1 MNVSQ
6 MSVGQTIVGQMNVG
20 QMIVG
25 LMIVG
30 LLNATRN
37 NELNFKGR
45 NYTIRIL
52 ILDSL

>member
-1 MNVSQ
+1 VSVGQ
-6 MSVGQTIVGQMNVG
+6 MSVGQMIVGQTIVGR
-20 QMIVG
+20 
-25 LMIVG
+25 MIVG

-52 ILDSL
+52 I